1 MTISDA
7 SSAGRRAS
15 APATQVIR
23 LQIWDTAGE
32 EKYRAMTRFYY
43 RNCAAGLIVYDITNK
58 RSFDKLDEWT
68 REFRDHCPQAVI
80 LIAGNKSD
88 RTEGR
93 QVLRRDA
100 ENYAESRGL
109 VHMEVRV
116 CCVRVRVV
124 CVSYVLRGG
133 SGGEGHGIDGS
144 LLWLVRRASW
154 CGRCWNRCWSRCCSC
169 RCCHCRRCCSCR
181 AVCAGV

>member
-1 MTISDA
+1 MGKSSLVLRFTKNEFLERHQATIGAAFATKEMTISDA

-116 CCVRVRVV
+116 CCVCVCVCACRVCVV
-124 CVSYVLRGG
+124 CVEGREWRGRARDRRVLVVV
-133 SGGEGHGIDGS
+133 STT
-144 LLWLVRRASW
+144 
-154 CGRCWNRCWSRCCSC
+154 C
-169 RCCHCRRCCSCR
+169 
-181 AVCAGV
+181 